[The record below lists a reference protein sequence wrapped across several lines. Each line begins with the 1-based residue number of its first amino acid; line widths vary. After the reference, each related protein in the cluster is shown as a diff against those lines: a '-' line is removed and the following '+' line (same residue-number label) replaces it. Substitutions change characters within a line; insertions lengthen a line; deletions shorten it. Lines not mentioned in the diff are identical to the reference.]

1 MNENFFEY
9 LYVSG
14 QLDKDMSLS
23 TQTINYLYNTYNRM
37 FPNNPL
43 DDDFFFNSEDD
54 QIRLLSEAIENNSP
68 ICKTR

>member
-1 MNENFFEY
+1 MSDFFEY
-9 LYVSG
+9 LYVTG

-23 TQTINYLYNTYNRM
+23 NTNIKELYNIYNRM